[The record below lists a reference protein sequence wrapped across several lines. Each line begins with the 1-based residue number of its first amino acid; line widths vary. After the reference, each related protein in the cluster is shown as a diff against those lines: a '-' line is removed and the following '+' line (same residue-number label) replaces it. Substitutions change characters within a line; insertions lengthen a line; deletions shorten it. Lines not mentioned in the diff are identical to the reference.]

1 MKLNGNTLK
10 KLESLFKELGYSVR
24 YGQGNFQSG
33 YCWVNQNKV
42 VVINKFFDT
51 EARIAVLLEILQ
63 KEQVSAEAMEEKQVQ
78 FFKSLCS
85 LSEGMAGKNQEG

>member
-1 MKLNGNTLK
+1 MKFNGNTLK
-10 KLESLFKELGYSVR
+10 KLEALFKDLGYSVR

-51 EARIAVLLEILQ
+51 EARIAVLLDILQ
-63 KEQVSAEAMEEKQVQ
+63 KEQVSAEAMGEKQTQ
-78 FFKSLCS
+78 FYNTLRSH
-85 LSEGMAGKNQEG
+85 SEAKAEENQEG